1 MKYNTFLFEL
11 LLLLALAI
19 VVLLFYK
26 SYFKQKNGQ
35 EGFQQ
40 KEKFILKENGE
51 TYDDFYGEIYDTL
64 MLPEERIR
72 YEMETILKTLQPDT
86 KHARMLDIGS
96 GTGVLV
102 NYLKEKGYTAYGV
115 DKSKAMVEISK
126 ERFPIDVKCANVE
139 EAMAYDRSLFTH
151 IFCMNFTIYEME
163 NKLQLFK
170 NCYYWLQHNSYL
182 ILHLAEKDN
191 FNAII
196 PGGKPDVLD
205 SIEQLG
211 DKRVTTTIIDFIDY
225 TYKSEYVP
233 CMNANGNTN
242 ANGNGN
248 TNVNGNGNTNVN
260 GNNRCNSSS
269 QVLHKETFTDKSTQ
283 NIRQN
288 ERVLNFDTYDDI
300 VNMAIRS
307 GFVAKGYFTMEKGPS
322 RDIHQRIYIFERTL

>member
-11 LLLLALAI
+11 LLLLAMAVMI
-19 VVLLFYK
+19 LLFYK
-26 SYFKQKNGQ
+26 SYFKQKIGQ

-40 KEKFILKENGE
+40 KEKFILKENAQ

-64 MLPEERIR
+64 MLPQERVK
-72 YEMETILKTLQPDT
+72 YEMDTILKTLQPDE
-86 KHARMLDIGS
+86 KKARMLDIGS

-151 IFCMNFTIYEME
+151 IFCMNFTIYEIE
-163 NKLQLFK
+163 DKLQLFK

-182 ILHLAEKDN
+182 VLHLAEKDS

-196 PGGKPDVLD
+196 PGGKPETLD

-211 DKRVTTTIIDFIDY
+211 EKRVTTTIIDFTDFL
-225 TYKSEYVP
+225 YKSEYVP
-233 CMNANGNTN
+233 STNDNTK
-242 ANGNGN
+242 
-248 TNVNGNGNTNVN
+248 
-260 GNNRCNSSS
+260 
-269 QVLHKETFTDKSTQ
+269 QLIHKETFTDKSTQ

-288 ERVLNFDTYDDI
+288 ERVLKFDSFDEI
-300 VNMAIRS
+300 INMAIRA
-307 GFVAKGYFTMEKGPS
+307 GFIAKGYFTMEKGPS
-322 RDIHQRIYIFERTL
+322 RDVHQRIYILERTL

>member
-11 LLLLALAI
+11 LLLLAMAVI
-19 VVLLFYK
+19 ILLFYK
-26 SYFKQKNGQ
+26 SYFKQKIGE

-40 KEKFILKENGE
+40 KEKFILKENAQ

-64 MLPEERIR
+64 MLPQERVK
-72 YEMETILKTLQPDT
+72 YEMDTILKTLQPDE
-86 KHARMLDIGS
+86 KNARMLDIGS

-151 IFCMNFTIYEME
+151 IFCMNFTIYEIE
-163 NKLQLFK
+163 DKLQLFK

-182 ILHLAEKDN
+182 VLHLAEKDS

-196 PGGKPDVLD
+196 PGGKPEALD

-211 DKRVTTTIIDFIDY
+211 EKRVTTTIIDFTDFL
-225 TYKSEYVP
+225 YKSEYVP
-233 CMNANGNTN
+233 YKNDND
-242 ANGNGN
+242 
-248 TNVNGNGNTNVN
+248 
-260 GNNRCNSSS
+260 SK
-269 QVLHKETFTDKSTQ
+269 QVIHKETFTDKSTQ

-288 ERVLNFDTYDDI
+288 ERVLKFDSFDEI
-300 VNMAIRS
+300 INMAIRA
-307 GFVAKGYFTMEKGPS
+307 GFIAKGYFTMEKGPS
-322 RDIHQRIYIFERTL
+322 RDIHQRIYILERTL

>member
-19 VVLLFYK
+19 IIIYFYK
-26 SYFKQKNGQ
+26 SWFKKGLGQ

-40 KEKFILKENGE
+40 QEKFILKENGE

-72 YEMETILKTLQPDT
+72 YEMDTILKTLQPDT
-86 KHARMLDIGS
+86 KHTRILDIGS

-151 IFCMNFTIYEME
+151 IFCMNFTIYEIE
-163 NKLQLFK
+163 DKLQLFK

-182 ILHLAEKDN
+182 VLHLAEKDS

-196 PGGKPDVLD
+196 PGGKPEVLD

-211 DKRVTTTIIDFIDY
+211 EKRVTTTIIDFTDFV
-225 TYKSEYVP
+225 YKSEYIP
-233 CMNANGNTN
+233 
-242 ANGNGN
+242 
-248 TNVNGNGNTNVN
+248 
-260 GNNRCNSSS
+260 NNND
-269 QVLHKETFTDKSTQ
+269 VKHIIHKETFTDKSTQ
-283 NIRQN
+283 NVRQN
-288 ERVLNFDTYDDI
+288 ERVLKFDSFDEI
-300 VNMAIRS
+300 INMAVRA
-307 GFVAKGYFTMEKGPS
+307 GFIAKGYFTMEKGPS
-322 RDIHQRIYIFERTL
+322 RDVHQRIYILERTL

>member
-1 MKYNTFLFEL
+1 MFLFEL
-11 LLLLALAI
+11 LLLLALSI
-19 VVLLFYK
+19 IIIYFYK
-26 SYFKQKNGQ
+26 SWFRKRLGQ

-40 KEKFILKENGE
+40 QEKFILKENGE

-64 MLPEERIR
+64 MRPEERVN

-96 GTGVLV
+96 GTGGLV
-102 NYLKEKGYTAYGV
+102 NYLKGKGYTAYGV
-115 DKSKAMVEISK
+115 DKSKSMVEISR

-151 IFCMNFTIYEME
+151 IFCMNFTIYEIE
-163 NKLQLFK
+163 DKLQLFK

-182 ILHLAEKDN
+182 VLHLAEKDR

-211 DKRVTTTIIDFIDY
+211 EKRVTTTIIDFTDFV
-225 TYKSEYVP
+225 YKSEYVP
-233 CMNANGNTN
+233 NNGIDK
-242 ANGNGN
+242 
-248 TNVNGNGNTNVN
+248 
-260 GNNRCNSSS
+260 
-269 QVLHKETFTDKSTQ
+269 QLIHKETFTDKSTQ

-288 ERVLNFDTYDDI
+288 ERILKFDSFDEI
-300 VNMAIRS
+300 INMALRA
-307 GFVAKGYFTMEKGPS
+307 GFIAKGYFTMEKGPS
-322 RDIHQRIYIFERTL
+322 RDVHQRVYILERTL

>member
-11 LLLLALAI
+11 LLLLALAVI
-19 VVLLFYK
+19 IILFYK
-26 SYFKQKNGQ
+26 SYFKKGLGQ

-72 YEMETILKTLQPDT
+72 YEMDTILKTLQPDT
-86 KHARMLDIGS
+86 KHTRMLDIGS

-102 NYLKEKGYTAYGV
+102 NYLKEKGFTAYGV

-151 IFCMNFTIYEME
+151 IFCMNFTIYEIDD
-163 NKLQLFK
+163 KLQLFK

-182 ILHLAEKDN
+182 VLHLAEKDK
-191 FNAII
+191 FNTII
-196 PGGKPDVLD
+196 PGGKPEVLD

-211 DKRVTTTIIDFIDY
+211 EKRITTTIIDFTDFL
-225 TYKSEYVP
+225 YKSEYVP
-233 CMNANGNTN
+233 SKNDNGNDN
-242 ANGNGN
+242 HY
-248 TNVNGNGNTNVN
+248 
-260 GNNRCNSSS
+260 
-269 QVLHKETFTDKSTQ
+269 LKHLIHKETFTDKSTQ

-288 ERVLNFDTYDDI
+288 ERVLKFDSFDEI
-300 VNMAIRS
+300 INMAVRA
-307 GFVAKGYFTMEKGPS
+307 GFIAKGYFTMEKGPS
-322 RDIHQRIYIFERTL
+322 RDVHQRIYILERTL

>member
-1 MKYNTFLFEL
+1 MKYNTFLLEIL
-11 LLLLALAI
+11 LILALLI
-19 VVLLFYK
+19 LIIMFYK
-26 SYFKQKNGQ
+26 SYFKKQIGH

-40 KEKFILKENGE
+40 QEKFILKENGE
-51 TYDDFYGEIYDTL
+51 TYDDFYGEVYDEL
-64 MLPEERIR
+64 MLPEQRVK
-72 YEMETILKTLQPDT
+72 YEMDTILKTIQPDI
-86 KHARMLDIGS
+86 RNSCMLDIGS

-102 NYLKEKGYTAYGV
+102 NYLKNEGYVAYGV

-126 ERFPIDVKCANVE
+126 ERYPIDVKCANVE

-233 CMNANGNTN
+233 CTNGNT
-242 ANGNGN
+242 NGNGN
-248 TNVNGNGNTNVN
+248 TNVN
-260 GNNRCNSSS
+260 NRCNNSS

>member
-1 MKYNTFLFEL
+1 MKYNMFLFEL
-11 LLLLALAI
+11 LLLLALSI
-19 VVLLFYK
+19 IIIYFYK
-26 SYFKQKNGQ
+26 SWFRKRLGQ

-40 KEKFILKENGE
+40 QEKFILKENGE

-64 MLPEERIR
+64 MRPEERVN

-96 GTGVLV
+96 GTGGLV
-102 NYLKEKGYTAYGV
+102 NYLKGKGYTAYGV
-115 DKSKAMVEISK
+115 DKSKSMVEISR

-151 IFCMNFTIYEME
+151 IFCMNFTIYEIE
-163 NKLQLFK
+163 DKLQLFK

-182 ILHLAEKDN
+182 VLHLAEKDR

-211 DKRVTTTIIDFIDY
+211 EKRVTTTIIDFTDFV
-225 TYKSEYVP
+225 YKSEYVP
-233 CMNANGNTN
+233 NNGIDK
-242 ANGNGN
+242 
-248 TNVNGNGNTNVN
+248 
-260 GNNRCNSSS
+260 
-269 QVLHKETFTDKSTQ
+269 QLIHKETFTDKSTQ

-288 ERVLNFDTYDDI
+288 ERILKFDSFDEI
-300 VNMAIRS
+300 INMALRA
-307 GFVAKGYFTMEKGPS
+307 GFIAKGYFTMEKGPS
-322 RDIHQRIYIFERTL
+322 RDVHQRVYILERTL

>member
-1 MKYNTFLFEL
+1 MKFNTFLFEL
-11 LLLLALAI
+11 LLLLAMAI

-72 YEMETILKTLQPDT
+72 YEMDTILKTLQPDT

-102 NYLKEKGYTAYGV
+102 NYLKEKGFTSYGV

-151 IFCMNFTIYEME
+151 IFCMNFTIYEIE
-163 NKLQLFK
+163 DKLQLFK

-182 ILHLAEKDN
+182 VLHLAEKDS
-191 FNAII
+191 FNTII
-196 PGGKPDVLD
+196 PGGKPEVLD

-211 DKRVTTTIIDFIDY
+211 EKRVTTTIIDFTDFL
-225 TYKSEYVP
+225 YKSEYVP
-233 CMNANGNTN
+233 CTN
-242 ANGNGN
+242 DDGK
-248 TNVNGNGNTNVN
+248 
-260 GNNRCNSSS
+260 
-269 QVLHKETFTDKSTQ
+269 QLIHKETFTDKSTQ

-288 ERVLNFDTYDDI
+288 ERVLKFDSFDEI
-300 VNMAIRS
+300 INMAIRA
-307 GFVAKGYFTMEKGPS
+307 GFIAKGYFTMEKGPS
-322 RDIHQRIYIFERTL
+322 RDIHQRIYILERTL